1 MYQENE
7 TETLTGAK
15 KMKLTAGQT
24 IRFTKVNGGLHFGI
38 IRHTFTGF
46 VTVISEGEVLTVQNE
61 EVYDIYIS

>member
-1 MYQENE
+1 
-7 TETLTGAK
+7 
-15 KMKLTAGQT
+15 MKLTAGQT